1 MYGVSLSPAVENN
14 FGIFWL
20 VLSQKIVD
28 SGKQML
34 WYCSV
39 EQHAILHDK
48 VSEQITVDNL
58 LG

>member
-20 VLSQKIVD
+20 VLSLFD

-48 VSEQITVDNL
+48 VSEQITLDNL